1 MAGQAAKACSREVR
15 HRTLI
20 GRMLS
25 PLTTGIYAGLSVVGA
40 AGLAAGGCAY
50 AAMWPT
56 SRIFGPAL
64 IAPKRA
70 GELALTFDDGPN
82 PKWTPRLLDVLGEH
96 GVKATFFMLGK
107 RAQAQPEL
115 VRRVAA
121 EGHLVGNHSWGHP
134 NLALTAA
141 GRVREELAR
150 TTDALQQITGERV
163 RFFRPP
169 FGARRPAVFRIARE
183 LGLRVVTWNAMTS
196 DWSETSADR
205 IAGQLAKKVD
215 GLARR
220 GQAANIVL
228 HDGGHLERA
237 AERGASVAAAG
248 MLVER
253 FRGTRRFVRVD
264 AWSNSRSWV
273 NGVG

>member
-1 MAGQAAKACSREVR
+1 
-15 HRTLI
+15 
-20 GRMLS
+20 MLS
-25 PLTTGIYAGLSVVGA
+25 PLATGIYAGLSAVGA

-50 AAMWPT
+50 AAMWPG
-56 SRIFGPAL
+56 SRIFGAAL
-64 IAPKRA
+64 IAPRRA

-96 GVKATFFMLGK
+96 GVKATFFMLGG
-107 RAQAQPEL
+107 RAQAEPEL

-121 EGHLVGNHSWGHP
+121 EGHLIGNHSWSHL
-134 NLALTAA
+134 NLALSAA
-141 GRVREELAR
+141 NKVREELAR
-150 TTDALQQITGERV
+150 TSDALQQITGERV
-163 RFFRPP
+163 RFIRPP

-183 LGLRVVTWNAMTS
+183 LGLRVVMWNAMTS

-205 IAGQLAKKVD
+205 IAGQLAAKSERL
-215 GLARR
+215 GRR
-220 GQAANIVL
+220 GRAANVVL

-253 FRGTRRFVRVD
+253 FAGTRRFVRVD
-264 AWSNSRSWV
+264 VW
-273 NGVG
+273 G